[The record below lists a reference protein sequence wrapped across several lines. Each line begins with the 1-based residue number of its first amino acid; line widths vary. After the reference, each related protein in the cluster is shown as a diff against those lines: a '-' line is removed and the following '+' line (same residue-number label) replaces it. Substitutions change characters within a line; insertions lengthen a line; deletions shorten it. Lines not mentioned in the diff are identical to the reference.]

1 MPDRRQNT
9 SRDAALQQ
17 ILETGHAFNRTA
29 TLVLSCVL
37 VIGTLGGCSAF
48 KSKQRFD
55 MGRVAEDMIAIT
67 GEIQYN
73 LGQHRPVY
81 MRGYRDTPQL
91 DSLEYETG
99 RARMLVR
106 GVIDYTIQL
115 VSLADSHR
123 PESGKALA
131 LADYL
136 EKVLP
141 PVIDGPGPALDLTP
155 DQIDTI
161 LVSIRE
167 KSKFMDALRA
177 AQPVVDEVA
186 IASREIFDDT
196 KTAMDAA
203 VAALRARIEDR
214 FRKVRTADEM
224 LEQRQIVAVFGLDYL
239 PQIRQGVPG
248 ALDSLLALEPSLP
261 SLVATRDGLNDS
273 EIQLIEDRMLTI
285 LARTREVR
293 DQLAPDIELY
303 YAHHR
308 ELDEL
313 ENLWHSEIRKARVAV
328 LAWARAHKLIAQGV
342 TDPAKINVRGIARQ
356 AAGTALR
363 LP

>member
-1 MPDRRQNT
+1 MRYQPQTT
-9 SRDAALQQ
+9 SRAVARRMSLTT
-17 ILETGHAFNRTA
+17 LPTLLRTVA
-29 TLVLSCVL
+29 LVLTCIL
-37 VIGTLGGCSAF
+37 VIGALGGCSAF
-48 KSKQRFD
+48 RSQKRFD
-55 MGRVAEDMIAIT
+55 MGRVAADMITIT

-73 LGQHRPVY
+73 LGQNRPVY
-81 MRGYRDTPQL
+81 MRGYYDTPQL
-91 DSLEYETG
+91 KSLEYETE

-123 PESGKALA
+123 PESEKAAA

-136 EKVLP
+136 EGVLP
-141 PVIDGPGPALDLTP
+141 PVIEGPGPALHLTR
-155 DQIDTI
+155 DQVDAI
-161 LVSIRE
+161 LVTIRAQHE
-167 KSKFMDALRA
+167 FLDALGA
-177 AQPVVDEVA
+177 AQPVVDEVS

-196 KTAMDAA
+196 KAAMDAA
-203 VAALRARIEDR
+203 VAALRDRIEDR
-214 FRKVRTADEM
+214 FHAVRTADQM
-224 LEQRQIVAVFGLDYL
+224 LEQRQIVAIFGLDYL

-261 SLVATRDGLNDS
+261 ALVATRDGLNAS

-303 YAHHR
+303 YEHHR
-308 ELDEL
+308 ELDQL
-313 ENLWHSEIRKARVAV
+313 ENLWHAEIRKARVAV

-342 TDPAKINVRGIARQ
+342 TDPAKINVLGIARQ

>member
-1 MPDRRQNT
+1 
-9 SRDAALQQ
+9 
-17 ILETGHAFNRTA
+17 
-29 TLVLSCVL
+29 
-37 VIGTLGGCSAF
+37 
-48 KSKQRFD
+48 
-55 MGRVAEDMIAIT
+55 
-67 GEIQYN
+67 
-73 LGQHRPVY
+73 
-81 MRGYRDTPQL
+81 
-91 DSLEYETG
+91 
-99 RARMLVR
+99 
-106 GVIDYTIQL
+106 
-115 VSLADSHR
+115 
-123 PESGKALA
+123 
-131 LADYL
+131 
-136 EKVLP
+136 
-141 PVIDGPGPALDLTP
+141 
-155 DQIDTI
+155 
-161 LVSIRE
+161 
-167 KSKFMDALRA
+167 
-177 AQPVVDEVA
+177 
-186 IASREIFDDT
+186 
-196 KTAMDAA
+196 
-203 VAALRARIEDR
+203 
-214 FRKVRTADEM
+214 M